1 MTNHLKEYAKC
12 NGYDDPQDII
22 CEVTGR
28 PARDIHHI
36 EARKAGGSKL
46 KDTCENLQALDRKI
60 HNWDESHPHLHT
72 WFKLVHRWWQ
82 QQPQNMVRHGY
93 MEIHPHDPF
102 GCAMVGL
109 EVLHNPQDASPDL
122 YIYNFGNIYT
132 VLPGQPILEAPV
144 YVKDARVGKRIGRV
158 TIPPDQAQHILGM
171 MSRTFCGGQLMTFF
185 DENHENLNILNL
197 VPAEKTVG

>member
-28 PARDIHHI
+28 PARDVHHLDG
-36 EARKAGGSKL
+36 RGMGGSKL

-60 HNWDESHPHLHT
+60 HNFDESHPHLHT
-72 WFKLVHRWWQ
+72 WFKLVHKWWRD
-82 QQPQNMVRHGY
+82 QPQSMVRLGY
-93 MEIHPHDPF
+93 MEVHPHDPY

-109 EVLHNPQDASPDL
+109 EVLYNPPGSSSDL
-122 YIYNFGNIYT
+122 YISNFGHIYT
-132 VLPGQPILEAPV
+132 TLPGKPNLETPSYA
-144 YVKDARVGKRIGRV
+144 KASRIGKRIGRV
-158 TIPPDQAQHILGM
+158 VIPADQSQHVLGM
-171 MSRTFCGGQLMTFF
+171 MSRTFCGGLIMTFF

-197 VPAEKTVG
+197 VPTE